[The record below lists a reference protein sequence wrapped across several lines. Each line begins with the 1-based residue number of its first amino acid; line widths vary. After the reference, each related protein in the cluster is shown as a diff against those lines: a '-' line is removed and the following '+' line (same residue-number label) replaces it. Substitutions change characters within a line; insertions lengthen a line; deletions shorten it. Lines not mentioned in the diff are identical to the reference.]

1 MTKQEYA
8 DYEARVAHYLD
19 GLEFVST
26 GACPGCDECGLGER
40 ICDTCEGLGSV
51 KCVDCGLDCP
61 GAECPLLKSHP
72 CPKCKGTCNYTP
84 ELNDSEVED
93 ADEPHFSWSSC
104 EVCGSHLG
112 GDRHP
117 WHARTKDGSLIHGT
131 CCSDCLYYLNYGT
144 LDDTTMLS
152 VEESTT

>member
-26 GACPGCDECGLGER
+26 GACSQCKDCGER
-40 ICDTCEGLGSV
+40 LCETCEGE
-51 KCVDCGLDCP
+51 DCP
-61 GAECPLLKSHP
+61 NCDGSGYRDFTDAERDC
-72 CPKCKGTCNYTP
+72 
-84 ELNDSEVED
+84 

-117 WHARTKDGSLIHGT
+117 WHARAKDGKLVHGT
-131 CCSDCLYYLNYGT
+131 CCSDCLYYLNYGM
-144 LDDTTMLS
+144 LDDATMLDM
-152 VEESTT
+152 EESTV